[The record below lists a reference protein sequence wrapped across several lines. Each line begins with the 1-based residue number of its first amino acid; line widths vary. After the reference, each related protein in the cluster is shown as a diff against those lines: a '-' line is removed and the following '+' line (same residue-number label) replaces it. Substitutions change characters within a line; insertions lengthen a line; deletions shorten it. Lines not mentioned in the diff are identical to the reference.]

1 MEIYLIGSL
10 RNPQVP
16 RLANWLRRRGLNVF
30 DQWFA
35 PGPHADDLW
44 RDYTKLRGQ
53 SYKEALN
60 DYAAKHI
67 FQFDKHHIDRCSV
80 GVMLMP
86 AGKSGHLELGYMIGC
101 GKPGFILFDKEPKR
115 YDVMVQF
122 ATDVFFSK
130 EELLKTLKRFLG
142 ERNHEEEP

>member
-16 RLANWLRRRGLNVF
+16 RLANWLRKRGLNVF

-35 PGPHADDLW
+35 PGPHADDFW

-130 EELLKTLKRFLG
+130 EELLKTLKRF
-142 ERNHEEEP
+142 